1 MFVFDID
8 ELVQI
13 LREENAQDICVIKV
27 PPEKN
32 YVDYFV
38 VVTGRSSRHLM
49 AMTQFINKLV
59 RQVLPHPFLSTT
71 KDL

>member
-8 ELVQI
+8 ELVEI
-13 LREENAQDICVIKV
+13 LREENALDIRVIKV

-38 VVTGRSSRHLM
+38 VVTGRSTRHLS
-49 AMTQFINKLV
+49 AMTQCINKLV
-59 RQVLPHPFLSTT
+59 RQVGPN
-71 KDL
+71 